1 MTEKL
6 DKFEISGATNS
17 ENTGDIMVAVA
28 LLREQLA
35 AKNIVTEDYRL
46 DDVDVN
52 SYMPF
57 MNFLQNRDYETVR
70 RFLLIHPRPVSGGQW
85 DVAGNGVCF
94 SESFYLTCQIEVYTP
109 QQFDIHFK
117 VIR

>member
-6 DKFEISGATNS
+6 AKFEISSVTNS
-17 ENTGDIMVAVA
+17 ENTGDILLAVA
-28 LLREQLA
+28 LLREHLA
-35 AKNIVTEDYRL
+35 AKKVLTEDYRL
-46 DDVDVN
+46 NDVGVN

-57 MNFLQNRDYETVR
+57 MNFLQNREYETVR

-85 DVAGNGVCF
+85 DVAGNGVYF
-94 SESFYLTCQIEVYTP
+94 PESFRLTCEIEVYTP

-117 VIR
+117 VTR

>member
-6 DKFEISGATNS
+6 DKFEISKATNS

-35 AKNIVTEDYRL
+35 AKKVVTEDYRL
-46 DDVDVN
+46 DDVGVN

-57 MNFLQNRDYETVR
+57 MNFLQNREYETVR
-70 RFLLIHPRPVSGGQW
+70 RFLLIHPKPVSGGQW

-94 SESFYLTCQIEVYTP
+94 PESFCLTCEIEVYTP

-117 VIR
+117 VAK